1 MYLLISLAINTSAL
15 LATGY
20 LVPGIKFEGIQPA
33 ILAAIIL
40 GVLNTFIKPILKII
54 TLPLTILTLG
64 LFSFVLNAL
73 ILLLVSSIIPGFSID
88 GLWPAILGAIV
99 LSVISTILSAV
110 LKDLSK

>member
-1 MYLLISLAINTSAL
+1 MQLLISLTVNTLAL
-15 LATGY
+15 LATAY
-20 LVPGIKFEGIQPA
+20 LVPGIKLEGVQPA

-73 ILLLVSSIIPGFSID
+73 ILLLASSIIPGFTIN
-88 GLWPAILGAIV
+88 GLFPAILGAIV